1 MLLNLPTTLTWLRIV
16 LIPVFVSVYYLPDA
30 WLTPPARNWIAMSVF
45 ALAAITDW
53 FDGYLARRLG
63 AVSAF
68 GAFLDPVADKLM
80 VAAAL
85 ILLVQLGRAEAY
97 LAIIIIGREI
107 AVSALREWMAQ
118 LGRSRKVAVA
128 FIGKIKTVA
137 QMTAL
142 IALLLWEPVIPG
154 ISTRVL
160 GTVALWIAAILT
172 LWSMLHYLRLAAPHF
187 AAEPVRAESQAQPV
201 ARPVTKTHARPR
213 HAKNRRAMRPIK
225 RPGPQTH

>member
-1 MLLNLPTTLTWLRIV
+1 MPDGRAGAHTAMPNLPTALTWLRIV
-16 LIPVFVSVYYLPDA
+16 LIPVFVSIYYLPDA
-30 WLTPPARNWIAMSVF
+30 WLSPVARNWFGMSMF

-53 FDGYLARRLG
+53 FDGYLARKLG

-107 AVSALREWMAQ
+107 TVSALREWMAQ
-118 LGRSRKVAVA
+118 IGRSRNVSVA
-128 FIGKIKTVA
+128 FIGKVKTVA

-160 GTVALWIAAILT
+160 GTIALWLAAILT
-172 LWSMLHYLRLAAPHF
+172 LWSMMHYLRRAAPHF
-187 AAEPVRAESQAQPV
+187 AAEPLPSPTQT
-201 ARPVTKTHARPR
+201 RPPRKQRPR
-213 HAKNRRAMRPIK
+213 GRGRALKAPR
-225 RPGPQTH
+225 PQTH